1 MEFCIAVAPD
11 IFTLS
16 LKITRIR
23 PDFFASN
30 LSLKSQKITMKKS
43 TNLKLEKQT
52 IAIIKNNAGK
62 KLANTETGAGGIL
75 ASLVEICTSL
85 TK

>member
-1 MEFCIAVAPD
+1 
-11 IFTLS
+11 
-16 LKITRIR
+16 
-23 PDFFASN
+23 
-30 LSLKSQKITMKKS
+30 MKKS

-52 IAIIKNNAGK
+52 IAIIKNNATT
-62 KLANTETGAGGIL
+62 KLQNTETSIGGIF

>member
-1 MEFCIAVAPD
+1 MVVPASV
-11 IFTLS
+11 
-16 LKITRIR
+16 
-23 PDFFASN
+23 FFLN
-30 LSLKSQKITMKKS
+30 HKQLQMKKS

-52 IAIIKNNAGK
+52 IAIIKNNAST
-62 KLANTETGAGGIL
+62 KLKNADTSIGDIL